1 MAPLSSRSYG
11 KLLTV
16 NHAELRHAFGMK
28 RLRGWG
34 FCTADL
40 SYDSEFGVLFY
51 GNTI

>member
-1 MAPLSSRSYG
+1 MYAGQMAPLSSHSYG

-16 NHAELRHAFGMK
+16 SPTDLQHTVQMK

-40 SYDSEFGVLFY
+40 SYDSVF
-51 GNTI
+51 